1 MKLPGAG
8 DVGSQKGRLLP
19 GTFVIMLFKFLQLLI
34 RHSAVLQEPADFLPA
49 QLQRLRLIL
58 VFLQTRIEILV
69 NVPDHVI
76 ITVLPQSIRDQSVKG
91 LLLTVG
97 GQGDTAAAEH
107 LLDKI
112 LLKLRRVF
120 GIVEHAVDIRVPVVK
135 RGEKKS
141 LDRLIHDPVLSPVL
155 DTVFLRIVPQPR
167 FGQMDGADA
176 AQNVAVHIVGS
187 IVHLQVIRGLARHVI
202 SHMDQD
208 NIIIFAVIKSLDNLV
223 VEFLDQVVILQ
234 LAVPQP
240 QKKLLGTA
248 FLLRLQRKIEIQQIA
263 AQSAGESLFENRKV
277 LEPVILGQR
286 EKSLLHLG
294 LDIFFSIYVTSA
306 DPGDGTA
313 LRGVLPADFRNFFFI
328 HEKAS

>member
-1 MKLPGAG
+1 M
-8 DVGSQKGRLLP
+8 
-19 GTFVIMLFKFLQLLI
+19 
-34 RHSAVLQEPADFLPA
+34 
-49 QLQRLRLIL
+49 
-58 VFLQTRIEILV
+58 
-69 NVPDHVI
+69 
-76 ITVLPQSIRDQSVKG
+76 
-91 LLLTVG
+91 
-97 GQGDTAAAEH
+97 
-107 LLDKI
+107 
-112 LLKLRRVF
+112 
-120 GIVEHAVDIRVPVVK
+120 DIRVPVVK

-263 AQSAGESLFENRKV
+263 AQGAGESLFENRKV
-277 LEPVILGQR
+277 LEPVILGQG